1 MRRNLSRSEILRR
14 LWDEVKKGRPI
25 IISSAG
31 DGFFAKLMD
40 MGGIDLIGVY
50 NSGYGRHL
58 GIGSLSGLL
67 PIFDTNRLVVEMGY
81 EILPRVKNSY
91 VIAGVCAQDPRTIW
105 PLYLKNLREMGF
117 AGIMNF
123 PTVGLIDKN
132 SLFRINLEES
142 GFGYDKEV
150 EMIRLAREMDIF
162 TISYCFTPDEVEK
175 MAKAGA
181 DVIAV
186 HTGLT
191 TGGLIGA
198 KTTVTIEDAIKR
210 TNELLSVAYK
220 VRPEGDF
227 IPITHGGP
235 MGDPE
240 SLQKVLDATEAVG
253 FVSGSAIERTPVEPF
268 LIEVCKKFK
277 SVKVKPPRK
286 MKSP

>member
-1 MRRNLSRSEILRR
+1 MPLSRKEILNRLWSEI
-14 LWDEVKKGRPI
+14 EKGRPI

-31 DGFFAKLMD
+31 NGFFASMMD
-40 MGGIDLIGVY
+40 KAGIDIIGVY
-50 NSGYGRHL
+50 NSGYGRQL

-67 PIFDTNRLVVEMGY
+67 PIFDTNRLIIEMGF
-81 EILPRVKNSY
+81 EILPRVNNAF
-91 VIAGVCAQDPRTIW
+91 VIAGICAQDPRTIW
-105 PLYLKNLREMGF
+105 RLYLKDLIEMGF
-117 AGIMNF
+117 SGIMNF

-150 EMIRLAREMDIF
+150 EVIKLAHEMDIF
-162 TISYCFTPDEVEK
+162 TIAYCFTPDEVEK

-186 HTGLT
+186 HVGLT

-198 KTTVTIEDAIKR
+198 KTTVSIEEAIKR
-210 TNELLSVAYK
+210 TNDLLSIAYK

-240 SLQKVLDATEAVG
+240 SLQKVLEATDAVG

-277 SVKVKPPRK
+277 SVKIRRLKIKKP
-286 MKSP
+286 

>member
-1 MRRNLSRSEILRR
+1 MPLSRKEILNR
-14 LWDEVKKGRPI
+14 LWDEINKGRPI

-31 DGFFAKLMD
+31 DGFFASMMD
-40 MGGIDLIGVY
+40 KAGIDIIGVY

-67 PIFDTNRLVVEMGY
+67 PIFDTNRLVIEMGF
-81 EILPRVKNSY
+81 EILPRVKNAF
-91 VIAGVCAQDPRTIW
+91 VIAGVCAQDPKTLWR
-105 PLYLKNLREMGF
+105 PYLKNLIEMGF
-117 AGIMNF
+117 SGIMNF

-150 EMIRLAREMDIF
+150 EMIKLAREMDIF
-162 TISYCFTPDEVEK
+162 TIAYCFTPDEVER
-175 MAKAGA
+175 MAEAGA

-186 HTGLT
+186 HVGLT

-198 KTTVTIEDAIKR
+198 KTTVSIEEAIKR
-210 TNELLSVAYK
+210 TNELLSIAYK
-220 VRPEGDF
+220 VRPKGDF

-240 SLQKVLDATEAVG
+240 SLQKVLEATEAAG
-253 FVSGSAIERTPVEPF
+253 FVSGSAIERTPLEPF
-268 LIEVCKKFK
+268 LIDVCKKFK
-277 SVKVKPPRK
+277 SVRMKGPKIKPV
-286 MKSP
+286 

>member
-1 MRRNLSRSEILRR
+1 
-14 LWDEVKKGRPI
+14 
-25 IISSAG
+25 
-31 DGFFAKLMD
+31 
-40 MGGIDLIGVY
+40 
-50 NSGYGRHL
+50 
-58 GIGSLSGLL
+58 
-67 PIFDTNRLVVEMGY
+67 
-81 EILPRVKNSY
+81 
-91 VIAGVCAQDPRTIW
+91 
-105 PLYLKNLREMGF
+105 
-117 AGIMNF
+117 
-123 PTVGLIDKN
+123 
-132 SLFRINLEES
+132 
-142 GFGYDKEV
+142 
-150 EMIRLAREMDIF
+150 MDIF
-162 TISYCFTPDEVEK
+162 TVAYCFTPDEVEK

-286 MKSP
+286 LKPP

>member
-1 MRRNLSRSEILRR
+1 MPSRKEILSRLWSEI
-14 LWDEVKKGRPI
+14 EKGRPI

-31 DGFFAKLMD
+31 NGFFASMMD
-40 MGGIDLIGVY
+40 KAGIDIIGVY
-50 NSGYGRHL
+50 NSGYGRQL

-67 PIFDTNRLVVEMGY
+67 PIFDTNRLIVEMGF
-81 EILPRVKNSY
+81 EILPRVKNAF
-91 VIAGVCAQDPRTIW
+91 VIAGVCAQDPRTLW
-105 PLYLKNLREMGF
+105 RQYLRDLIEMGF
-117 AGIMNF
+117 SGIMNF

-150 EMIRLAREMDIF
+150 EVIKLAHEMDIF
-162 TISYCFTPDEVEK
+162 TIAYCFTPDEVEM

-186 HTGLT
+186 HVGLT

-198 KTTVTIEDAIKR
+198 KTTISIEEAIRR
-210 TNELLSVAYK
+210 TNELISVAYK

-240 SLQKVLDATEAVG
+240 SVEKVLKETDAVG

-277 SVKVKPPRK
+277 NIKMRGPRVKPK
-286 MKSP
+286 I